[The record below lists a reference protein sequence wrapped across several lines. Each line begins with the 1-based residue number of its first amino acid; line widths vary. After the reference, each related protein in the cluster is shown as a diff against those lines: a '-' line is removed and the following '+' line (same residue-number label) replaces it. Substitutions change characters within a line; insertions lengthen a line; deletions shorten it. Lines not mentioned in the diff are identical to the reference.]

1 MRYKITFITLITLIL
16 TVSAGASGK
25 PDLNHS
31 SPQSLTLAFIPQE
44 NPEKLLGD
52 IEIITEYLSNFTGLS
67 IKGFVT
73 QDQAAAVEALK
84 NETADV
90 SFMGA
95 LPYVIAHHYIAAEV
109 LLAELYRGKPNYK
122 GRIFVRK
129 DSGITEINQLRG
141 KTIAFTDP
149 LSESGYLY
157 PLEIFTKEGLLSR
170 DEDPENFFSSVYFAG
185 GYQQAIQAVAN
196 GFVDAA
202 GASQFAELLLSPDQ
216 FANIRWIAESE
227 LIPSHAVITRSKLD
241 PELKTLFRN
250 AMLSLNKP
258 ENQHLLSHVYSPDGY
273 ISVDHDSYT
282 GVEAIARLYKI
293 IK

>member
-1 MRYKITFITLITLIL
+1 MRYKIILITLTTLIL
-16 TVSAGASGK
+16 TISAAASGK
-25 PDLNHS
+25 PDLDS
-31 SPQSLTLAFIPQE
+31 ISAKSLTLAFIPQE

-67 IKGFVT
+67 IKGYVT

-84 NETADV
+84 SGTADI

-122 GRIFVRK
+122 ARIFVRK
-129 DSGITEINQLRG
+129 DSGITELEQLRG

-157 PLEIFTKEGLLSR
+157 PLDIFTKEGLISH
-170 DEDPENFFSSVYFAG
+170 DEDPENFFGSVYFAG
-185 GYQQAIQAVAN
+185 GYQQAVQAVAN

-216 FANIRWIAESE
+216 FTNIHWIAESE
-227 LIPSHAVITRSKLD
+227 LIPSHTVITRSKLD
-241 PELKTLFRN
+241 PEIKKLFRE

-258 ENQHLLSHVYSPDGY
+258 ENQHLLSHVYNPDGY
-273 ISVDHDSYT
+273 ITTDHDSYT
-282 GVEAIARLYKI
+282 GVEAVARLYKI